1 LSAYNHLA
9 REHLHV
15 QDELRKFKAG
25 IFQALG
31 HPTRIAIIEC
41 LRAGELNAGSLITQL
56 GIEQANASQHLSV
69 LRSKHIV
76 SSRRE
81 GNQILYS
88 VRDPRIIEVLDIMR
102 RYFHSHLKEQMSA
115 LQEIREQSSR

>member
-1 LSAYNHLA
+1 
-9 REHLHV
+9 
-15 QDELRKFKAG
+15 
-25 IFQALG
+25 
-31 HPTRIAIIEC
+31 
-41 LRAGELNAGSLITQL
+41 LNAGSLITQL

-69 LRSKHIV
+69 LRAKHIV

-102 RYFHSHLKEQMSA
+102 RYFQSHLKQQMSA
-115 LQEIREQSSR
+115 LQEIRGQSSR

>member
-1 LSAYNHLA
+1 M
-9 REHLHV
+9 
-15 QDELRKFKAG
+15 QDELRRFKAG

-41 LRAGELNAGSLITQL
+41 LRAGELSAGSLISQL

-69 LRSKHIV
+69 LRAKHIV

-102 RYFHSHLKEQMSA
+102 RYFHSHLKQQMSA
-115 LQEIREQSSR
+115 LQEIREQSSK